1 VLRFEREFLAFLDA
15 NHPEIYAS
23 IRDTKDLTADNE
35 KALGE
40 AIGKFKKSFAVSA

>member
-1 VLRFEREFLAFLDA
+1 LFHIDSTY
-15 NHPEIYAS
+15 PEILAS

-40 AIGKFKKSFAVSA
+40 AITKFLKGFATS